1 VPRGARTVRGRAGGA
16 EAAVVGAMVAILLAA
31 RGEGLLFSRSEYT
44 PFHPLQT
51 PAVLRV
57 ARSRVVFPSYLSM
70 RPRKRPSKVVP
81 AGHDPG
87 YKRLFS
93 HPQAIEDLFRGFLK
107 EDWVARL
114 DLSTLE
120 RVGSSFI
127 SSDLRERRSD
137 VIWKVRW
144 RGEARG
150 GVYLY
155 VLLELQSTSYTFM
168 AVRLLTYVGL
178 LLEEIIHR
186 EKLRPGDRLPA
197 VLPLVLYNGKRPWQ
211 ASLDLMSLFEEVP
224 ASLRRYLP
232 RLRYLMLD
240 ENRLDL
246 DRPDLSY
253 NRVASLFRIETCEE
267 IEKIPRLTRD
277 LAALIPSPEEP
288 ELRLTIGEWLAHVL
302 LRIAPGVTIPDVIDL
317 EDTSMLEEN
326 LIEWSEKNRKDGFR
340 QLLLRQLERRFGPLS
355 EEIRHRIEEIKSD
368 RRLERL
374 ADKILTARSLREM
387 GL

>member
-1 VPRGARTVRGRAGGA
+1 
-16 EAAVVGAMVAILLAA
+16 
-31 RGEGLLFSRSEYT
+31 
-44 PFHPLQT
+44 
-51 PAVLRV
+51 
-57 ARSRVVFPSYLSM
+57 M
-70 RPRKRPSKVVP
+70 RPRRRPKKVVP
-81 AGHDPG
+81 GGHDPS

-93 HPQAIEDLFRGFLK
+93 HPQAVEDLLRGFLR
-107 EDWVARL
+107 EDWAARL

-120 RVGSSFI
+120 RVSSSFV
-127 SSDLRERRSD
+127 SADHRERRSD
-137 VIWKVRW
+137 LIWRVRW
-144 RGEARG
+144 RGETRG

-155 VLLELQSTSYTFM
+155 VLLELQSTSYPFM

-178 LLEEIIHR
+178 LLEEIIR
-186 EKLRPGDRLPA
+186 KERLGPGDRLPA
-197 VLPLVLYNGKRPWQ
+197 VLALVLHSGKRPWL
-211 ASLDLMSLFEEVP
+211 APLELARLFEEVP

-232 RLRYLMLD
+232 RLRYLLLD

-246 DRPDLSY
+246 DRPELAG

-267 IEKIPRLTRD
+267 AEQIPRLTRE
-277 LAALIPSPEEP
+277 LAALMPSAEEP
-288 ELRLTIGEWLAHVL
+288 DLRQTLGEWLAHVL
-302 LRIAPGVTIPDVIDL
+302 RRIAPGVTIPDVIDL

-326 LIEWSEKNRKDGFR
+326 LIEWSEKKRRDGFR
-340 QLLLRQLERRFGPLS
+340 ELLLRQLERRFGPLS

>member
-1 VPRGARTVRGRAGGA
+1 
-16 EAAVVGAMVAILLAA
+16 M
-31 RGEGLLFSRSEYT
+31 
-44 PFHPLQT
+44 
-51 PAVLRV
+51 
-57 ARSRVVFPSYLSM
+57 
-70 RPRKRPSKVVP
+70 P

-93 HPQAIEDLFRGFLK
+93 HPQAVEDLFRGFLR

-120 RVGSSFI
+120 RVGSTFI

-144 RGEARG
+144 QGEARG

-197 VLPLVLYNGKRPWQ
+197 VLPLVLYNGKRAWQ
-211 ASLDLMSLFEEVP
+211 APLDLASLFNEVP
-224 ASLRRYLP
+224 AGLRKYLP

-246 DRPDLSY
+246 SRPDLAS

-267 IEKIPRLTRD
+267 VEKIPRLTRD
-277 LAALIPSPEEP
+277 LAILLSAKEP
-288 ELRLTIGEWLAHVL
+288 ELRRTVAEWLTHVL
-302 LRIAPGVTIPDVIDL
+302 RRMAPGVTIPDVIDL
-317 EDTSMLEEN
+317 EDVSMLEEN
-326 LIEWSEKNRKDGFR
+326 LLDWSEKKRREGQKEGR
-340 QLLLRQLERRFGPLS
+340 TEGKREIILRLLEQRFGPVPDTV
-355 EEIRHRIEEIKSD
+355 RHRIEEIKSD

-374 ADKILTARSLREM
+374 AERILIAGSLREM

>member
-1 VPRGARTVRGRAGGA
+1 V
-16 EAAVVGAMVAILLAA
+16 E
-31 RGEGLLFSRSEYT
+31 
-44 PFHPLQT
+44 
-51 PAVLRV
+51 
-57 ARSRVVFPSYLSM
+57 
-70 RPRKRPSKVVP
+70 
-81 AGHDPG
+81 
-87 YKRLFS
+87 
-93 HPQAIEDLFRGFLK
+93 
-107 EDWVARL
+107 RL

-127 SSDLRERRSD
+127 SGDLRERRSD

-144 RGEARG
+144 RGEAKG

-211 ASLDLMSLFEEVP
+211 APLDLASLFEEVP
-224 ASLRRYLP
+224 DSLRKYLP

-240 ENRLDL
+240 ENRLNLDL
-246 DRPDLSY
+246 PDLAG

-267 IEKIPRLTRD
+267 VEKIPRLTRD
-277 LAALIPSPEEP
+277 LAALLPSPEEP
-288 ELRLTIGEWLAHVL
+288 ELRQTIGEWLAHVL
-302 LRIAPGVTIPDVIDL
+302 RRIAPGVTIPDVINL

-326 LIEWSEKNRKDGFR
+326 LLDWGEKKRTEGKR
-340 QLLLRQLERRFGPLS
+340 EMLLRLLERRFGPVPEAVRHKV
-355 EEIRHRIEEIKSD
+355 EEIRSD

-374 ADKILTARSLREM
+374 ADKILTAGSLREM

>member
-1 VPRGARTVRGRAGGA
+1 
-16 EAAVVGAMVAILLAA
+16 
-31 RGEGLLFSRSEYT
+31 
-44 PFHPLQT
+44 
-51 PAVLRV
+51 
-57 ARSRVVFPSYLSM
+57 M
-70 RPRKRPSKVVP
+70 RPRKRPGKIVP

-93 HPQAIEDLFRGFLK
+93 HPQAVEDLFRGFLR

-120 RVGSSFI
+120 RVGSTFI

-150 GVYLY
+150 DVYLY

-211 ASLDLMSLFEEVP
+211 APLNLASLFEEMP
-224 ASLRRYLP
+224 AGLRSYLP

-246 DRPDLSY
+246 DRPDLTG

-267 IEKIPRLTRD
+267 IEKIPQLTRD
-277 LAALIPSPEEP
+277 LAAQLPSSEEP
-288 ELRLTIGEWLAHVL
+288 ELRQTIGEWLAHVL
-302 LRIAPGVTIPDVIDL
+302 RRIAPGVTIPDVIDL

-326 LIEWSEKNRKDGFR
+326 LIEWSERKRKEGQYEGKREFLMR
-340 QLLLRQLERRFGPLS
+340 LLERRFGPLS

-374 ADKILTARSLREM
+374 ADKLLTAMRTGSLLHVTVQDSSKKPVDM
-387 GL
+387 TLPLLGFGLAFDKAK

>member
-1 VPRGARTVRGRAGGA
+1 M
-16 EAAVVGAMVAILLAA
+16 E
-31 RGEGLLFSRSEYT
+31 
-44 PFHPLQT
+44 
-51 PAVLRV
+51 
-57 ARSRVVFPSYLSM
+57 
-70 RPRKRPSKVVP
+70 
-81 AGHDPG
+81 
-87 YKRLFS
+87 
-93 HPQAIEDLFRGFLK
+93 
-107 EDWVARL
+107 RL

-127 SSDLRERRSD
+127 SGDLRERRSD

-144 RGEARG
+144 RGEAKG

-211 ASLDLMSLFEEVP
+211 APLDLASLFEEVP
-224 ASLRRYLP
+224 DSLRKYLP

-240 ENRLDL
+240 ENRLNLDL
-246 DRPDLSY
+246 PDLAG

-267 IEKIPRLTRD
+267 VEKIPRLTRD
-277 LAALIPSPEEP
+277 LAALLPSPEEP
-288 ELRLTIGEWLAHVL
+288 ELRQTIGEWLAHVL
-302 LRIAPGVTIPDVIDL
+302 RRIAPGVTIPDVINL

-326 LIEWSEKNRKDGFR
+326 LLDWGEKKRTEGKR
-340 QLLLRQLERRFGPLS
+340 EMLLRLLERRFGPVPEAVRHKV
-355 EEIRHRIEEIKSD
+355 EEIRSD

-374 ADKILTARSLREM
+374 ADKILTAGSLREM

>member
-1 VPRGARTVRGRAGGA
+1 
-16 EAAVVGAMVAILLAA
+16 
-31 RGEGLLFSRSEYT
+31 
-44 PFHPLQT
+44 
-51 PAVLRV
+51 
-57 ARSRVVFPSYLSM
+57 M
-70 RPRKRPSKVVP
+70 RPRQRPSKVVP

-93 HPQAIEDLFRGFLK
+93 HPQAVEDLFRGFLR
-107 EDWVARL
+107 EDWVEQL

-127 SSDLRERRSD
+127 SGDLRERRSD

-144 RGEARG
+144 RGQARA

-155 VLLELQSTSYTFM
+155 VLLELQSTSYAFM

-197 VLPLVLYNGKRPWQ
+197 ILPLVFYNGKRPWL
-211 ASLDLMSLFEEVP
+211 APLDLASLFEEMP

-232 RLRYLMLD
+232 RLRYLVLD

-246 DRPDLSY
+246 DRPELAG
-253 NRVASLFRIETCEE
+253 NRMASLFRIETCGDV
-267 IEKIPRLTRD
+267 EKIPHLTRD
-277 LAALIPSPEEP
+277 LATLLASGEEP
-288 ELRLTIGEWLAHVL
+288 ELRRTIAEWLAHVL
-302 LRIAPGVTIPDVIDL
+302 RRMAPGATIPDVIDL
-317 EDTSMLEEN
+317 EDVSMLEEN
-326 LIEWSEKNRKDGFR
+326 LLDWSEKKRREGQYEGKREF
-340 QLLLRQLERRFGPLS
+340 LLRQLERRFGPLS
-355 EEIRHRIEEIKSD
+355 EEIRHRVEEIRSD